1 MKFSTSSLSPLF
13 LRADIDAAIIDLD
26 GTMVDTMG
34 DFVLSIN
41 LMLGEVLPGA
51 LPQTPQLPRAVVGGM
66 VGKGSENLIKSVLEH
81 VAAHYGR
88 ALFANKPAASE
99 RFLQNDTL
107 FNAAFASYQK
117 HYLAI
122 NGQQA
127 QVYAGV
133 VEGLQALQA
142 SGLKLVCLTNKPL
155 AFARTLLRLKGLDG
169 FFIHVFGGD
178 SFEHKKPHPLPLL
191 KACEA
196 LGTMPSRTLMIGDSS
211 NDAQAARA
219 AGCPVILLTYGYNH
233 GEPVSGVD
241 ADGLIDSLTALRL
254 QT

>member
-1 MKFSTSSLSPLF
+1 MTASNPRLSAMFS
-13 LRADIDAAIIDLD
+13 RADIDAAIIDLD

-41 LMLGEVLPGA
+41 LMLAEILSGA
-51 LPQTPQLPRAVVGGM
+51 LPQPPKLPRAVVERM
-66 VGKGSENLIKSVLEH
+66 VGKGSESLIKSVLEH
-81 VAAHYGR
+81 VVALYGR
-88 ALFANKPAASE
+88 DLFATKSVADKDSSQPDALF
-99 RFLQNDTL
+99 D
-107 FNAAFASYQK
+107 AAFASYQK

-122 NGQQA
+122 NGQQSE
-127 QVYAGV
+127 VYAGV

-155 AFARTLLRLKGLDG
+155 AFAQTLLRLKGLDG
-169 FFIHVFGGD
+169 FFSHVFGGD

-196 LGTMPSRTLMIGDSS
+196 LGTMPARSLMIGDSS

-219 AGCPVILLTYGYNH
+219 AGCPVILMTYGYNH

-241 ADGLIDSLTALRL
+241 ADGLIDSLAALRL